1 MHPQTAALRFILMWY
16 NIFAPSFKERKFV
29 VNTFVS
35 GGLNLIIFIVILGI
49 LVFVHELGHFAV
61 AKRLG
66 IPVFEFGFGF
76 PPRLK
81 RFWRDEGWIEIQGKR
96 IVIPRRLQVP
106 ANVTIG
112 ARVRYKTELQN
123 GHETLTALQV
133 VDPASPEASFSS
145 VVQGYDPGT
154 EYTLNAVPLGGFV
167 RLMGEE
173 DPNVPGGFAI
183 AKPSVRTPILLA
195 GVTMNLLL
203 AFVVFSIT
211 AFFTPPYEVV
221 QTTRIIGVTENSPA
235 ALAGLRAND
244 HIVAING
251 QDMRD
256 NYPLLSQ
263 TLRQNAG
270 REVTLSIVRNGQPL
284 APITVI
290 PRTHPPRGEGP
301 LGIQLGGW
309 LGLRVTSVEAGS
321 PADRAG
327 VRAGDVLVF
336 LVDPKG
342 RTLKDQNELAEFTQS
357 HLGWKI
363 EWRVYR
369 NNQLSDPMV
378 VQIPE
383 QLTPAQATLGLNLK
397 TSLVDAP
404 IQAVQG
410 MWTIV
415 ASIPATFAQI
425 FAGNAPANAL
435 VGPLGIYQI
444 TGEVAQR
451 GGPLALLELL
461 GLLSLNLAFVNILPL
476 PALDGGRLVF
486 VLLEWV
492 RGGKR
497 IDPRK
502 EGMVHLIGIALLL
515 GLMVLISIFDVQ
527 RMIAGQPILPTP

>member
-1 MHPQTAALRFILMWY
+1 M
-16 NIFAPSFKERKFV
+16 
-29 VNTFVS
+29 VNTLVS
-35 GGLNLIIFIVILGI
+35 GGLNLIIFIVMLGI

-96 IVIPRRLQVP
+96 IVIPRHFQVP

-112 ARVRYKTELQN
+112 ARVQYKTDQQN
-123 GHETLTALQV
+123 GREILTALQV

-173 DPNVPGGFAI
+173 DPNVPGGFAT

-195 GVTMNLLL
+195 GVTMNLVL
-203 AFVVFSIT
+203 AFIVFSIT
-211 AFFTPPYEVV
+211 AFVTPPYAVV
-221 QTTRIIGVTENSPA
+221 QTTRITGVNESSPA

-244 HIVAING
+244 QIIAVNG
-251 QDMRD
+251 QDVRD

-270 REVTLSIVRNGQPL
+270 REVTLSVVRNGRPL
-284 APITVI
+284 DPITVI
-290 PRTHPPRGEGP
+290 PRANPPRGEGP

-309 LGLRVTSVEAGS
+309 LGLRVTSVQADS
-321 PADRAG
+321 PAERAG

-336 LVDPKG
+336 IVDPQG
-342 RTLKDQNELAEFTQS
+342 RTLKDQNELGEFAQA

-369 NNQLSDPMV
+369 DNQLSEPIV

-383 QLTPAQATLGLNLK
+383 QLTPAQATLGLNLE

-404 IQAVQG
+404 IKAIQS
-410 MWTIV
+410 MWTII
-415 ASIPATFAQI
+415 ASIPATFAQM

-451 GGPLALLELL
+451 GGPFALLELL

-476 PALDGGRLVF
+476 PALDGGRLIF

-502 EGMVHLIGIALLL
+502 EGMVHLVGIVLLL

-527 RMIAGQPILPTP
+527 RMIAGQPILPIP